1 MDSANDNLA
10 EKLKATEKLLKKVNS
25 IKSKQLGST
34 SVKDEIKAFVK
45 AYFEVLQSDFKNLN
59 ISTEELDSSMQALI
73 TLANAKALTSKYKTF
88 LKKIKTSL
96 VAIESIGSY
105 TTRNKNTKT
114 INNGYES
121 AILSILNQIVP
132 AVGNS
137 YQQVMNDLSSTRISY
152 RGTVAEM
159 REVLR
164 ETLDYL
170 APDNEV
176 TKMKGF
182 KLGKDT
188 TGPTMKQKVR
198 YVLGN
203 RGKSATAIKSPEDAA
218 YIVDEGVERLVRST
232 YNRGSLSA
240 HTATSDKAEAS
251 QIKMYLDTVL
261 CELLEIHSKS

>member
-1 MDSANDNLA
+1 MNSANDKLA
-10 EKLKATEKLLKKVNS
+10 EKLKATEKLLKEINS
-25 IKSKQLGST
+25 IKSKQLGSA

-45 AYFEVLQSDFKNLN
+45 AYFEVLQSDFKSLN
-59 ISTEELDSSMQALI
+59 ILTEELDSSMQTLI
-73 TLANAKALTSKYKTF
+73 TLANAKALTSKYKAL
-88 LKKIKTSL
+88 LKKIKNSL
-96 VAIESIGSY
+96 VVIESTGSY

-114 INNGYES
+114 IYES
-121 AILSILNQIVP
+121 AILVILNQIVP
-132 AVGNS
+132 AVSNS
-137 YQQVMNDLSSTRISY
+137 YQQVINDLNSTRISY

-170 APDNEV
+170 APNNEV
-176 TKMKGF
+176 IKVKGF
-182 KLGKDT
+182 KLEKDT

-218 YIVDEGVERLVRST
+218 HIVDEGVERLVRST
-232 YNRGSLSA
+232 YNRSSLST

-261 CELLEIHSKS
+261 CELLEIHSKN

>member
-10 EKLKATEKLLKKVNS
+10 EKLKSTEKLIKKVNS
-25 IKSKQLGST
+25 IKSLQLDST
-34 SVKDEIKAFVK
+34 SFKDEVKAFVK
-45 AYFEVLQSDFKNLN
+45 AYFEVLQSDLKNLD
-59 ISTEELDSSMQALI
+59 ISTEELDASMQTLI
-73 TLANAKALTSKYKTF
+73 TLTNSKALTSKYKTL
-88 LKKIKTSL
+88 LKKIKAGL
-96 VAIESIGSY
+96 VAIESSGTY
-105 TTRNKNTKT
+105 TTRNRNTKS
-114 INNGYES
+114 ISNGYEP
-121 AILSILNQIVP
+121 AIFKILNQIIP
-132 AVGNS
+132 SIANS
-137 YQQVMNDLSSTRISY
+137 YQQILNDLNTPRISY

-170 APDNEV
+170 APDEEV

-182 KLGKDT
+182 KLEKNMT
-188 TGPTMKQKVR
+188 KPTMKQKVR

-203 RGKSATAIKSPEDAA
+203 RGKSETAIKSPEDAA

-232 YNRGSLSA
+232 YNRGSLST
-240 HTATSDKAEAS
+240 HTSASDKADVC

>member
-10 EKLKATEKLLKKVNS
+10 EKLKDAEKLIKKINS
-25 IKSKQLGST
+25 VKSLQLGSALIKKE
-34 SVKDEIKAFVK
+34 VKVFVK
-45 AYFEVLQSDFKNLN
+45 AYFEILQSDLKNLN
-59 ISTEELDSSMQALI
+59 ISTEELDSAMQSLI
-73 TLANAKALTSKYKTF
+73 TLANAKALTSKYKTL
-88 LKKIKTSL
+88 LKKIKASL
-96 VAIESIGSY
+96 VAVESTGSY
-105 TTRNKNTKT
+105 TTRNKNTRT

-121 AILSILNQIVP
+121 AILNILKQIVP

-137 YQQVMNDLSSTRISY
+137 YQQVLNDLNSVRISY

-170 APDNEV
+170 APDEDV
-176 TKMKGF
+176 KKMKGF
-182 KLGKDT
+182 KLEKDT

-218 YIVDEGVERLVRST
+218 YIVDDGVERLVRST
-232 YNRGSLSA
+232 YNRGSLST